1 MTPPSTRGVSLA
13 ALTQIFDQEPSD
25 LGQWTTVDPDAM
37 PQPYRRLLAHSEHM
51 TVTVE
56 THHGSRVN
64 LRVLDERTNHDWYA
78 RKILLAR
85 TDTDRVVQFGI
96 MRIDFHHCTPQV
108 RESILNKQTPLG
120 RILIDFDVLRRI
132 SPETYLRVVPTGEL
146 LAAFQLQ
153 VETPTYGR
161 LATIFCEG
169 EPAIELLEVV
179 APEPDDLNKVKAEKT
194 HADG

>member
-1 MTPPSTRGVSLA
+1 MTHPSTRGVSLA
-13 ALTQIFDQEPSD
+13 ALTQIFAQDPSD
-25 LGQWTTVDPDAM
+25 LGQWQAVDPDAM
-37 PQPYRRLLAHSEHM
+37 PQPYRRLLVHSEHM

-78 RKILLAR
+78 RKILLTRA
-85 TDTDRVVQFGI
+85 DTDCVVQFGI

-108 RESILNKQTPLG
+108 RESILKKQTPLG

-132 SPETYLRVVPTGEL
+132 SPETYLRVVPAGEL
-146 LAAFQLQ
+146 LADFQLQ
-153 VETPTYGR
+153 VSTPTYGR
-161 LATIFCEG
+161 LATIYCEG
-169 EPAIELLEVV
+169 EPAVELLEVV
-179 APEPDDLNKVKAEKT
+179 APEPDDLKKAEAEKA